1 MISGHESKAMLNN
14 GGPRYKRSKLERRM
28 NSAVAWCVVFL
39 VLMCFAGGLGS
50 GLWLKSL
57 DHSPEASS
65 STPPIFLDN
74 RTNYNS
80 PGFEGFLTF
89 WTFVIILQVSIH
101 SPKKLYILCILDIW
115 LFSKTYRTTGL
126 PVWNT
131 PLTNIPKGFSSKMSL
146 EVAARGLKVFPSYK
160 LKTHWFGR
168 FNAFCTKISWITVI
182 NLFGVCKALLV
193 ISIPKALK

>member
-1 MISGHESKAMLNN
+1 MEYFAVTKNMGLCWFSGHESKAMLNN

-57 DHSPEASS
+57 EVHSPESS
-65 STPPIFLDN
+65 SSPTPPIFLDN

-101 SPKKLYILCILDIW
+101 TPHRKWLYIVDSEM
-115 LFSKTYRTTGL
+115 LFYFCPDYHPDVSLRDHRVFQVDPNL
-126 PVWNT
+126 PDSPRPENV
-131 PLTNIPKGFSSKMSL
+131 
-146 EVAARGLKVFPSYK
+146 
-160 LKTHWFGR
+160 GR
-168 FNAFCTKISWITVI
+168 H
-182 NLFGVCKALLV
+182 LR
-193 ISIPKALK
+193 